1 MADEEP
7 PEDEVPDEAG
17 IDADDEVFDG
27 EVAEVFEADDDEL
40 ATVVVDAE
48 DDDEDDVATPARPVV
63 DEEEDEDDDEVEAD
77 LDAILKDRIAAGD
90 DDDDEDDDEDGK
102 PPRPAPAPAGEAEP
116 VVARQDHE
124 ISCPNCFLL
133 VNTASVV
140 DGECPHCGGP
150 VEVP

>member
-1 MADEEP
+1 MADKEP
-7 PEDEVPDEAG
+7 ADSDVQENEPVVVDV
-17 IDADDEVFDG
+17 DDEFDG
-27 EVAEVFEADDDEL
+27 EEFEDAELSTDKDDEEE
-40 ATVVVDAE
+40 E
-48 DDDEDDVATPARPVV
+48 DDDDVAAPARPV
-63 DEEEDEDDDEVEAD
+63 DDDEDDDEVEAD

-90 DDDDEDDDEDGK
+90 DEEDDEDQ

-133 VNTASVV
+133 VNTASVI

-150 VEVP
+150 VDLP